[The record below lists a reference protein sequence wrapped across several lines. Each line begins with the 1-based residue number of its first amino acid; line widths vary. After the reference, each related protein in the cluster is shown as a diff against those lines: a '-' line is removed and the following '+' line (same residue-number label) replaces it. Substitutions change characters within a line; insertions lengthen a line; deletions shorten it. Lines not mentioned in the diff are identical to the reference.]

1 MKSKLAVRLVALGP
15 DGGLHLHTTIK
26 VNGKNAEVV
35 VDTGASRTVFDKERI
50 NRFIKKGTTQKS
62 EHRSSG
68 LGTNDMESF
77 QVDLKSLE
85 LGKLNIGN
93 YRTHLLDL
101 SHVNKAYEAVKIEMV
116 DGILGSD
123 LLLELDAV
131 IDYGKQQ
138 ILLNQR
144 SGKKIKKAAK
154 ADAAKAKAD
163 KPASK
168 DKTKKSKT
176 AKVAVKSKAAVTPA
190 KKKKGK
196 N

>member
-154 ADAAKAKAD
+154 ADAAKAD

-168 DKTKKSKT
+168 DKTKKSKA

>member
-77 QVDLKSLE
+77 QVDLKSIE

-131 IDYGKQQ
+131 IDYGKKQ

-163 KPASK
+163 KPGSK

-196 N
+196 K